1 MLVSFVFTAALLAQ
15 SAAAPPPDP
24 STVAPATVTK
34 PAAAPMTYAPAKA
47 ADQKDDQL
55 ICKSEPVLG
64 SRLPVRRC
72 RTVADMKDRM
82 LQDQQAVERAQANIH
97 IKSN

>member
-1 MLVSFVFTAALLAQ
+1 MLLSVLLAGALFAEA
-15 SAAAPPPDP
+15 AAAPTPQ
-24 STVAPATVTK
+24 TVAPATVTGDK
-34 PAAAPMTYAPAKA
+34 AAAPMTYAPPKA
-47 ADQKDDQL
+47 ADQKDNQL

-72 RTVADMKDRM
+72 HTVADVKDRM
-82 LQDQQAVERAQANIH
+82 LQDQQAIDRAQANLN

>member
-1 MLVSFVFTAALLAQ
+1 
-15 SAAAPPPDP
+15 
-24 STVAPATVTK
+24 
-34 PAAAPMTYAPAKA
+34 MTYAPAKA